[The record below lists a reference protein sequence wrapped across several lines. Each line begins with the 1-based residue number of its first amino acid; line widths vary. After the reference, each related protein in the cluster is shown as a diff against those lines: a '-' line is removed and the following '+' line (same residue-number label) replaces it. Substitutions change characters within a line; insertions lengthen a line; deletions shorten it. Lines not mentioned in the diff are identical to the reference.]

1 MFNQIKTS
9 DFFDA
14 FVALFDVWV
23 GFCFFK
29 NTAPDSS
36 QQEYPYKSWNKEDI
50 EIAGMSFSTTTKK
63 KKAKKQKKELKL
75 LSLLE
80 VFR

>member
-1 MFNQIKTS
+1 
-9 DFFDA
+9 
-14 FVALFDVWV
+14 VWV

-63 KKAKKQKKELKL
+63 KKAKK
-75 LSLLE
+75 
-80 VFR
+80 